1 MNQKK
6 KEIVKEIFSPVI
18 RKFQRI
24 QIQTHYKDECWS
36 IDLIDRSNL
45 SKYNKNYKFIFTII
59 DNHTKY
65 AWAIPLKDKSGK
77 STTTALKSL
86 IEKEK
91 RKPHKIWSDRG
102 KEFYNTTF
110 LHYLKE
116 QNIQIYSTHSDLKAV
131 FVERFNRTLLDLI
144 KEPMYIEGKGSW
156 LNHLDAALDKYNNR
170 VHGTTKMTPFEM
182 SFKTAIRATTTAI
195 AIAASRTA
203 SPNLIPNN
211 NKLRAASR
219 ELSHTASPKFQ
230 VGDFVRVPDKR
241 NIYSK
246 GYTTNW
252 NRELFKIHS
261 ISKTNPVTYTLNDEN
276 GDIIQGKYYEQELL
290 RSIFDFD
297 SNNKTLESM
306 NIFHKFE

>member
-1 MNQKK
+1 MNQN
-6 KEIVKEIFSPVI
+6 KEEITKEIFSPVI
-18 RKFQRI
+18 KKFQRI

-36 IDLIDRSNL
+36 IDLIDRSSL

-77 STTTALKSL
+77 STTAAIKNL

-116 QNIQIYSTHSDLKAV
+116 QNIQIYSTNSDLKAV

-156 LNHLDAALDKYNNR
+156 LNHLDAALQKYNNR

-182 SFKTAIRATTTAI
+182 SFNTLIRA
-195 AIAASRTA
+195 A
-203 SPNLIPNN
+203 SPNLIPKNDNNNHN
-211 NKLRAASR
+211 NKL
-219 ELSHTASPKFQ
+219 PKFQ
-230 VGDFVRVPDKR
+230 VVDYVRVPDKR

-261 ISKTNPVTYTLNDEN
+261 INKTNPVTYTLNDEN

-290 RSIFDFD
+290 RSIFNFD

>member
-1 MNQKK
+1 MSGKK
-6 KEIVKEIFSPVI
+6 KEIAKEIFSPVI
-18 RKFQRI
+18 KKFDRI
-24 QIQTHYKDECWS
+24 KIFPHYKDECWS
-36 IDLIDRSNL
+36 IDLIDRSSL

-116 QNIQIYSTHSDLKAV
+116 QNIQIYSTNSDLKAV
-131 FVERFNRTLLDLI
+131 FVERFKRTLLDLI
-144 KEPMYIEGKGSW
+144 KKPMYIEGKACW
-156 LNHLDAALDKYNNR
+156 LNHFDVALEKYNNR
-170 VHGTTKMTPFEM
+170 VHTTTKMTPFE
-182 SFKTAIRATTTAI
+182 A
-195 AIAASRTA
+195 
-203 SPNLIPNN
+203 NN
-211 NKLRAASR
+211 QPIDPPTFVNK
-219 ELSHTASPKFQ
+219 PKQPKLQ
-230 VGDFVRVPDKR
+230 VGDYVRVPDKR
-241 NIYSK
+241 NLYSK

-252 NRELFKIHS
+252 NRELFKIHK
-261 ISKTNPVTYTLNDEN
+261 INPTNLVTYGLVDESN
-276 GDIIQGKYYEQELL
+276 ELIEGKYYEQELL
-290 RSIFDFD
+290 RSVFNFK

-306 NIFHKFE
+306 KIFHQYE

>member
-18 RKFQRI
+18 KKFQRI

-36 IDLIDRSNL
+36 IDLIDRSSL

-116 QNIQIYSTHSDLKAV
+116 QNIQIYSTNSDLKAV

-144 KEPMYIEGKGSW
+144 KEPMYIEGNGSW

-182 SFKTAIRATTTAI
+182 SFTTLIRATATA
-195 AIAASRTA
+195 A
-203 SPNLIPNN
+203 SPNLIPKNGNNNQN
-211 NKLRAASR
+211 NKL
-219 ELSHTASPKFQ
+219 PKFQ

-261 ISKTNPVTYTLNDEN
+261 INKTNPVTYTLNDEN
-276 GDIIQGKYYEQELL
+276 GEIIQGKYYEQELL
-290 RSIFDFD
+290 RSIFNFD